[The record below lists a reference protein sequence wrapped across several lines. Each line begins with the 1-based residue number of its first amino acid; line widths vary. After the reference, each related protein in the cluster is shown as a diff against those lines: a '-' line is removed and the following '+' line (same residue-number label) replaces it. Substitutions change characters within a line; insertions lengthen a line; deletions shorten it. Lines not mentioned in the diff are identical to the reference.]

1 MSDAND
7 NDNPSPP
14 PFERIERLLALGASD
29 ANDAEARNAAVQAC
43 RLVKEHH
50 LSLKKKQPWD
60 GWFTEEEM
68 AAAWRG
74 VVLRKEQET
83 PPVVVEAHEDE
94 IERLFRSSPSS
105 RSSEIADL
113 RYQLARVEREN
124 AELRRELAEL
134 RGRTLR

>member
-7 NDNPSPP
+7 NDNPSSPP
-14 PFERIERLLALGASD
+14 VERIERLLALGASD
-29 ANDAEARNAAVQAC
+29 ANDSEARNAAVQAC
-43 RLVKEHH
+43 RLIKEYA
-50 LSLKKKQPWD
+50 LSIKKKQPWD

-83 PPVVVEAHEDE
+83 PPVVEAHEDE

-105 RSSEIADL
+105 RSSEIAEL